1 MTKKRR
7 NYDQNRFKVG
17 GSPQPADE
25 IVPDREK
32 EKVTR
37 AEADVAEEGEETERM
52 PAPDRRTEEIQ
63 RAMGHTRRDRGTSK

>member
-7 NYDQNRFKVG
+7 NYDQSHFKVG
-17 GSPQPADE
+17 GSPQPADQ
-25 IVPDREK
+25 IVPEREK

-37 AEADVAEEGEETERM
+37 AESDIAEAGEETERL

-63 RAMGHTRRDRGTSK
+63 RAMGHTRRGTGKSK

>member
-7 NYDQNRFKVG
+7 NYDQNHFKVG

-37 AEADVAEEGEETERM
+37 ADAEVAEAGDETERL

-63 RAMGHTRRDRGTSK
+63 RAMGRTRGDTGKSK